1 MGFYSRRALDRHNL
15 RDSIAERLYPAHGTL
30 VEQIGRAV
38 PLMAAALSTHLAGMD
53 QVVVVGETGAT
64 DLERVIGLR
73 YRPFTIALT
82 LSEDQ
87 QAALSPLVP
96 LIASMK
102 TVGGAAAAYVCR
114 DFACQPPVTNAE
126 ELEEALK

>member
-1 MGFYSRRALDRHNL
+1 
-15 RDSIAERLYPAHGTL
+15 
-30 VEQIGRAV
+30 
-38 PLMAAALSTHLAGMD
+38 MD
-53 QVVVVGETGAT
+53 QVVVVGEPARPTGTRHRPAH
-64 DLERVIGLR
+64 
-73 YRPFTIALT
+73 RPFTIALT